1 MQDSIIKGTGN
12 SRYLKSSLEG
22 ITTWEQFRAALLAGT
37 LPIDLN
43 GVNADGFQQLGD
55 PLNKA
60 TLLKDATAKQFGLT
74 ASAVPD
80 DVLNYLGQY
89 AEYWWK
95 YVRPAHDVYS
105 VTMSD
110 LAKTREYFTTGTI
123 YISKEVTVDDNGKV
137 TFVNPISCY
146 NNDEN
151 SEHMNQTFETI
162 KNNIPCYISPSE
174 SMQPY
179 GTTDI
184 FVYVPTGA
192 TVTTDNSNS
201 TYTVCKFN
209 YCVAFGGSAS
219 VLAKVCTL
227 DKETI
232 AAGTALYTH
241 STDRNAYPDSGEVE
255 GVTYE
260 YLGVPFENLIT
271 APKIATGSYMGT
283 GVYGKSNVNTLSF
296 DFPPKIVFIRGP
308 EKTTDAMHYV
318 CLISDAIYAEA
329 LYESGGTSESL
340 LQYVTWS
347 DNSVSWYNSASAIR
361 QLNKNKAN
369 YAYVAI
375 G

>member
-80 DVLNYLGQY
+80 DVLSYLGQY

-260 YLGVPFENLIT
+260 YLGIPLEQTPGIPLR
-271 APKIATGSYMGT
+271 AKIETGSYT
-283 GVYGKSNVNTLSF
+283 GSGATTKTLTFSFKPMAVFVGIATDNRFLSPMVYGQGEAVGTNTGNGRYGLS
-296 DFPPKIVFIRGP
+296 
-308 EKTTDAMHYV
+308 
-318 CLISDAIYAEA
+318 L
-329 LYESGGTSESL
+329 
-340 LQYVTWS
+340 TWS
-347 DNSVSWYNSASAIR
+347 DNSLTITSDDDDRGADYFNFSG
-361 QLNKNKAN
+361 KEHT
-369 YAYVAI
+369 YVAI